1 MRGTSSPREKLT
13 GGFADGLGAIAQVR
27 RGLSQRWQ
35 LEASRTTRFAFHS
48 EKLAPNFLYSP
59 CRRRSIRLVSLNSGA
74 MFDDERRGGRH
85 GPETHRGPPPK
96 CYTRGST
103 WCVDGMAHNRQ
114 RSERR
119 RKVFARLLS
128 NDTLWPGANSRLEQ
142 RSDRGL
148 NRALLRRLRH

>member
-96 CYTRGST
+96 CYTRTSRDRNRHEPVPFGRTSHLVGLHMS
-103 WCVDGMAHNRQ
+103 CDGM
-114 RSERR
+114 SELA
-119 RKVFARLLS
+119 KA
-128 NDTLWPGANSRLEQ
+128 DAAIDDPE
-142 RSDRGL
+142 
-148 NRALLRRLRH
+148 